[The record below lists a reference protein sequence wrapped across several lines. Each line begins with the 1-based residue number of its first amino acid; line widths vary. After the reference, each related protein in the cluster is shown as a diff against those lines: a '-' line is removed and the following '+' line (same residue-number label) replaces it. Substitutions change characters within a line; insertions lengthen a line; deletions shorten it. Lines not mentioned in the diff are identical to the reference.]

1 MPKSGESNTGVGPVQ
16 LCPTLEIVLQG
27 AELGDLQQS
36 QSRADKRERNTF
48 KTLVKE
54 QNISQYQ
61 MASPLHK
68 SEVFQ
73 ATP

>member
-1 MPKSGESNTGVGPVQ
+1 MPKSGNQTAVRSVQ
-16 LCPTLEIVLQG
+16 LYPTLEIVLQG
-27 AELGDLQQS
+27 AGLGDLQQS

-61 MASPLHK
+61 VASPLHK

>member
-1 MPKSGESNTGVGPVQ
+1 MPKSGNQTAVHSVQ
-16 LCPTLEIVLQG
+16 LYPTLEIVLQG
-27 AELGDLQQS
+27 AGLGDLQQS

-61 MASPLHK
+61 VASPLHK